1 MTDNAL
7 RAAAM
12 QSKAWPYEEARKL
25 IKRWPDGK
33 PVTMVNLRCV
43 DGLDL
48 DALKINNYD
57 GASH

>member
-1 MTDNAL
+1 VQPLAEG
-7 RAAAM
+7 
-12 QSKAWPYEEARKL
+12 KG
-25 IKRWPDGK
+25 PDGK